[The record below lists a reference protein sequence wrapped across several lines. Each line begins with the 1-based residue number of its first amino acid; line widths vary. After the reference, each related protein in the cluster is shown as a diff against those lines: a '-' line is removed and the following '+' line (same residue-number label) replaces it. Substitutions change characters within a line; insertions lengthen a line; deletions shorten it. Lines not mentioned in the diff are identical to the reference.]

1 MIRLLAESVPL
12 PSDFQLNLNTGAAGA
27 YGGAAPSVSLGTLV
41 GSIISGVL
49 SLLGV
54 IFLCL
59 VLYAGFLWMTAQGDP
74 KAITK
79 AKEILIGGVAGMLIV
94 LSAYAITDF
103 VTTNLQGAV
112 AVAPFIHSTMIS
124 VRDILFT

>member
-1 MIRLLAESVPL
+1 MALTL
-12 PSDFQLNLNTGAAGA
+12 PSDVSTNLEYGANAA
-27 YGGAAPSVSLGTLV
+27 YGGTAPSVSLGTLV

-112 AVAPFIHSTMIS
+112 AFAPFIHSTVIS
-124 VRDILFT
+124 VRDILLT